1 MDSEVITFGSDI
13 KKNELCITNTI
24 FLKHVNKQSNKN
36 LIIPVKKDSKWWK
49 EALFTKYIQEVWD
62 SNGDGWRPEHYI

>member
-1 MDSEVITFGSDI
+1 M
-13 KKNELCITNTI
+13 NCAYTNTI

-49 EALFTKYIQEVWD
+49 EALFTKYIQEVLD
-62 SNGDGWRPEHYI
+62 SNGDGWEPEHYI